1 MTSTG
6 ESHERFF
13 ERWRCLR
20 PAHLLTLSDYLQQR
34 SALETVGA
42 ASIAALIDE
51 PVLFSAFAWLCKR
64 RRGYPPCADV
74 WTSAATGRRRNA
86 H

>member
-1 MTSTG
+1 V
-6 ESHERFF
+6 
-13 ERWRCLR
+13 R

-51 PVLFSAFAWLCKR
+51 PVLLAPSLGCASGGAAIR
-64 RRGYPPCADV
+64 RAPMCGLPPPLAGGE
-74 WTSAATGRRRNA
+74 TLA